1 MEGVGKEI
9 DPDLDVFSEARPYFF
24 ELLRRRY
31 SPERI
36 GMEVWRG
43 MERLTAAAYDLPQ
56 QTREILEDL
65 RLGRLTVHTSDPT
78 LPTVVDRLGRRLFA
92 GLVVGSFVLAGTWLI
107 ATNAH
112 FVLGA
117 ILLGT
122 GIAFLLLHVAFDA
135 VRRWR

>member
-1 MEGVGKEI
+1 
-9 DPDLDVFSEARPYFF
+9 
-24 ELLRRRY
+24 
-31 SPERI
+31 
-36 GMEVWRG
+36 
-43 MERLTAAAYDLPQ
+43 
-56 QTREILEDL
+56 
-65 RLGRLTVHTSDPT
+65 
-78 LPTVVDRLGRRLFA
+78 
-92 GLVVGSFVLAGTWLI
+92 VGSFVLAGTWLI